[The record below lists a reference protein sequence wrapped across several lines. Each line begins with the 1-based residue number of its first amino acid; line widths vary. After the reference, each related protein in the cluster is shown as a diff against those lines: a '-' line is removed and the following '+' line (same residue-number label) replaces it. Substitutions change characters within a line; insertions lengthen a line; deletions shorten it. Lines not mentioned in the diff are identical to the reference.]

1 MPRVRVWVAYP
12 RAGFRRDG
20 TETVYLLTA
29 PERHPTIWSVADL
42 GRQLET
48 HDSAAVVR
56 PLVGAGLLIRT
67 SEDYV
72 FATPAAFKWVEMVG
86 HVV

>member
-1 MPRVRVWVAYP
+1 MQREPIP
-12 RAGFRRDG
+12 ERDFDAME

-29 PERHPTIWSVADL
+29 PERHPTIWTVADL

-48 HDSAAVVR
+48 HDPAAVVR
-56 PLVGAGLLIRT
+56 PLVGAGLLNRT

-72 FATPAAFKWVEMVG
+72 FATPAAFKWVQMFG